1 MTLVRSLESTLAAN
15 NGRARSAVRASLLA
29 IVPSL
34 LAFGVLVALDVDAL
48 RAPIGSLD
56 PAFIAYSVLL
66 APAIETAIM
75 LALAAFLTRLVPEHL
90 ALQIALVALVAAL
103 AHRLGGDW
111 RQVVHTTWPS
121 LVYATSLVLWLR
133 RSASDAFIV
142 TTIVHAL
149 YNTAFFA
156 VGILGS
162 LTIGES

>member
-1 MTLVRSLESTLAAN
+1 MTLFRSLESTLAAN
-15 NGRARSAVRASLLA
+15 NGRVRSVLRASLLA

-34 LAFGVLVALDVDAL
+34 LAFGVLVASGIDTL
-48 RAPIGSLD
+48 RAPIGTLD
-56 PAFIAYSVLL
+56 PVFIAYSVLL

-75 LALAAFLTRLVPEHL
+75 LALAALLARLVPEHL
-90 ALQIALVALVAAL
+90 ALQIALVALVTAL

-111 RQVVHTTWPS
+111 RQVVNTAWPS

-133 RSASDAFIV
+133 RSASDALIV

-149 YNTAFFA
+149 YNAAFFA

-162 LTIGES
+162 LAIGES